1 MDNKQIEN
9 AIKKGIESKGA
20 IKVDEAIV
28 NAILSDEVQNGDF
41 MSQIPTDKVTV
52 EAIDENI
59 DAIDKASENEKEDT
73 EKQDNNK
80 SFGKFKNPEELLKA
94 YRELEKEFTKKSQKL
109 AKLEAQKDD
118 DNQGF
123 DEDSFKVAVDKFF
136 ENTPSAKPFARDIAR
151 KIIESPEL
159 KQDKNCLNIAL
170 MQVLI
175 DKFRTPEQLMQDGQ
189 FLNDYVL
196 QSSKVKD
203 AIISTYLKDIREGQP
218 PKTLSADGLQC
229 VAPSRKIR
237 SIEEAG
243 RLFLKNNE

>member
-1 MDNKQIEN
+1 MTETT
-9 AIKKGIESKGA
+9 ESKNRC
-20 IKVDEAIV
+20 VLTLPLLTEPYQEH
-28 NAILSDEVQNGDF
+28 ILEKRFKILEHLQN
-41 MSQIPTDKVTV
+41 SLI
-52 EAIDENI
+52 AL
-59 DAIDKASENEKEDT
+59 
-73 EKQDNNK
+73 
-80 SFGKFKNPEELLKA
+80 ELRKLKDIQRTKA

-123 DEDSFKVAVDKFF
+123 DDDSFKVAVDKFF

>member
-20 IKVDEAIV
+20 IKVDEVIA

-109 AKLEAQKDD
+109 AKH
-118 DNQGF
+118 
-123 DEDSFKVAVDKFF
+123 
-136 ENTPSAKPFARDIAR
+136 
-151 KIIESPEL
+151 
-159 KQDKNCLNIAL
+159 
-170 MQVLI
+170 
-175 DKFRTPEQLMQDGQ
+175 
-189 FLNDYVL
+189 
-196 QSSKVKD
+196 
-203 AIISTYLKDIREGQP
+203 
-218 PKTLSADGLQC
+218 
-229 VAPSRKIR
+229 
-237 SIEEAG
+237 
-243 RLFLKNNE
+243 

>member
-20 IKVDEAIV
+20 IKVGEEIA
-28 NAILSDEVQNGDF
+28 NAILNDESQNDDF
-41 MSQIPTDKVTV
+41 IEQNATDKVIV
-52 EAIDENI
+52 CAIDS
-59 DAIDKASENEKEDT
+59 DADKTDEASRIEEDASN
-73 EKQDNNK
+73 KQDKNQP
-80 SFGKFKNPEELLKA
+80 FGKFKNPEELLKA

-109 AKLEAQKDD
+109 AKLEAQNREDE
-118 DNQGF
+118 GEF
-123 DEDSFKVAVDKFF
+123 DENSFKVAVDKFF
-136 ENTPSAKPFARDIAR
+136 EDTPSAKPFARDIAR
-151 KIIESPEL
+151 KILDKPEL

-189 FLNDYVL
+189 FLNDFVL
-196 QSSKVKD
+196 SSSKVKD
-203 AIISTYLKDIREGQP
+203 AVISAYLKDIRDGQP

>member
-1 MDNKQIEN
+1 MNEKDIKDAIKQRIANKIQNACDGENIADAIMSNEQNQDFIDTNEQDKVQDTQNEAQIE
-9 AIKKGIESKGA
+9 KDVK
-20 IKVDEAIV
+20 D
-28 NAILSDEVQNGDF
+28 
-41 MSQIPTDKVTV
+41 
-52 EAIDENI
+52 
-59 DAIDKASENEKEDT
+59 EKEDKET
-73 EKQDNNK
+73 TNREI
-80 SFGKFKNPEELLKA
+80 GKFKNPEELLRA
-94 YRELEKEFTKKSQKL
+94 YGLLEKEFTKKSQRLKE
-109 AKLEAQKDD
+109 LENTIATPFKTE
-118 DNQGF
+118 
-123 DEDSFKVAVDKFF
+123 EDWKVAVDKFF
-136 ENTPSAKPFARDIAR
+136 ERTPSAKPFARDIAR

>member
-1 MDNKQIEN
+1 MNDKQIEN

-20 IKVDEAIV
+20 IEVGEEIA
-28 NAILSDEVQNGDF
+28 NAILGDSQNNDFIEHNTQDEVPVA
-41 MSQIPTDKVTV
+41 QIEIKTQTNKTAQGVAESAD
-52 EAIDENI
+52 
-59 DAIDKASENEKEDT
+59 
-73 EKQDNNK
+73 KQDK
-80 SFGKFKNPEELLKA
+80 KQSFGKFKNPEELLKA
-94 YRELEKEFTKKSQKL
+94 YQELEKEFTKKSQKL
-109 AKLEAQKDD
+109 SKLEALADGESQVFDD
-118 DNQGF
+118 
-123 DEDSFKVAVDKFF
+123 ESFKVAADKFF
-136 ENTPSAKPFARDIAR
+136 ENTPSAKPFAKDIAL
-151 KIIESPEL
+151 KIIEKPEL
-159 KQDKNCLNIAL
+159 KKDKNCLSVAL